1 MKTKIFI
8 LMMAFLPFSSVC
20 IDAAPVPIILEATA
34 VDPTTDQG
42 EPHRGP
48 SFIPEL
54 SLENY
59 TLTFSSPCYGYTLEL
74 IDENDVVAY
83 TTIITSDTLVL
94 PSTLSGEYQLR
105 LIPNDSNIYFYGY
118 VMF

>member
-1 MKTKIFI
+1 MKTKLFA
-8 LMMAFLPFSSVC
+8 LMMAFMPFSNVC
-20 IDAAPVPIILEATA
+20 VNAAPVPVNLSIE
-34 VDPTTDQG
+34 DPTINQG
-42 EPHRGP
+42 DPHRGP
-48 SFIPEL
+48 VTVPGVYIED
-54 SLENY
+54 Y
-59 TLTFSSPCYGYTLEL
+59 TLTFSTPCYGWTLVL

-105 LIPNDSNIYFYGY
+105 LIPNDGNIYFYGY